1 MFLGKKSPIFN
12 IKIMFFNIWAASWV
26 NPAELFSQIPS
37 SLVGGIFCPS

>member
-26 NPAELFSQIPS
+26 KIPFPALIIQRNKFGARGLYI
-37 SLVGGIFCPS
+37 